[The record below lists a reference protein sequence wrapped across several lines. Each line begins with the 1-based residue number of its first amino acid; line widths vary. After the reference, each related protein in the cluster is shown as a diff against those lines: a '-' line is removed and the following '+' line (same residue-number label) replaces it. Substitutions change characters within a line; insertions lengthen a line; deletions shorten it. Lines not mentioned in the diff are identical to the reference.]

1 MTSRPKRGRAKSF
14 STTLVAAT
22 TAACGGTQ
30 AAVVLSPTV
39 GSGLQPP
46 ASPGFA
52 FWDVDNDGTND
63 FLLANVGNATA
74 FFNDYNAGQ
83 RGRLVV
89 PAASPANGI
98 LKLASGVQVQATMP
112 GAKFHNFAQNN
123 NIITYNTT
131 SGRNLGGPAAA
142 GGWSLNSTGLFGF
155 RFTIGSDIHYGYGQM
170 TISSSFPFGR
180 GFEIDYAYYEDT
192 PNTPITAVAV
202 PEPSSLALLALGAVG
217 AGALSRRR
225 RAGSSD

>member
-1 MTSRPKRGRAKSF
+1 MTKNPTSLQTKSI

-22 TAACGGTQ
+22 AAACGSAQ
-30 AAVVLSPTV
+30 AALVLSPTV

-46 ASPGFA
+46 VAPGFT

-63 FLLANVGNATA
+63 FLLANASNNSA

-89 PAASPANGI
+89 PSVSLANGI
-98 LKLASGVQVQATMP
+98 LKLADGFQVQATMP
-112 GAKFHNFAQNN
+112 GAKFFNYAQNAN
-123 NIITYNTT
+123 VITYN
-131 SGRNLGGPAAA
+131 SGSGINIGQPASS

-155 RFTIGSDIHYGYGQM
+155 RFTIGGNIHYGYGQM
-170 TISSSFPFGR
+170 TISSSFGAGR
-180 GFEIDYAYYEDT
+180 GFEIDYAYYEST
-192 PNTPITAVAV
+192 PNTPVTAVAV
-202 PEPSSLALLALGAVG
+202 PEPSAIGLLALGAVG

-225 RAGSSD
+225 RKVSAA

>member
-1 MTSRPKRGRAKSF
+1 MKFPTGSQTKSI

-22 TAACGGTQ
+22 TAACGSAQ
-30 AAVVLSPTV
+30 AALVLSPTV

-46 ASPGFA
+46 AAPGFN

-63 FLLANVGNATA
+63 FLLANVGNSIA

-98 LKLASGVQVQATMP
+98 MKLASGFQVQATMP
-112 GAKFHNFAQNN
+112 GAKFQNYAQNN
-123 NIITYNTT
+123 NIITYN
-131 SGRNLGGPAAA
+131 SGYGPNLGLPASS

-155 RFTIGSDIHYGYGQM
+155 RFTIGGNTHYGYGQM
-170 TISSSFPFGR
+170 TISDSLGAGR
-180 GFEIDYAYYEDT
+180 GFEIDYAYYETT
-192 PNTPITAVAV
+192 PNTPVTAVAV
-202 PEPSSLALLALGAVG
+202 PEPSAISLLALGAVG

-225 RAGSSD
+225 RKIGDA